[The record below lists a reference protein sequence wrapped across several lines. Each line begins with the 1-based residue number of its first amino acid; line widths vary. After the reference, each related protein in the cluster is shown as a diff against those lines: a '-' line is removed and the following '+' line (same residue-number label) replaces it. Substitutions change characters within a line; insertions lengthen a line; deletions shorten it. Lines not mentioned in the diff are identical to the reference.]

1 MTTSTDATSQVENSG
16 FYIQWH
22 FLESCNLRCRHC
34 YQEDY
39 KAQPVS
45 VAQLDAIYGELSK
58 AISTW
63 KKDGRISLTGGEPFL
78 EFEKLLHILNKIEKD
93 EAFYWAGILSNGTL
107 IDDKKIAELT
117 KFKKLKEVQISID
130 GGTERVHDLTRGKGS
145 FSKAI
150 NGLEKLISADIPT
163 AVMFTLTQE
172 NAGSVTDIIDL
183 ADRMEIDALT
193 IERYTPL
200 GNSESD
206 LLKLSA
212 GRLKEIYGQIKL
224 KKKQIESSG
233 RKLKIRTS
241 RPLWHLIDESLGGF
255 CPVGYSSLCI
265 MHDGTAYPCRRLPIP
280 LGNVLNDGIFK
291 IWYKSDILWNIRRKN
306 RMTSSCGSCEDLGR
320 CGGCR
325 AAAYAENGDYLAQD
339 PLCWKYKTGESQ

>member
-1 MTTSTDATSQVENSG
+1 M
-16 FYIQWH
+16 
-22 FLESCNLRCRHC
+22 
-34 YQEDY
+34 
-39 KAQPVS
+39 S
-45 VAQLDAIYGELSK
+45 VAQLDAIYAELSK

-63 KKDGRISLTGGEPFL
+63 KKNGRISLTGGEPFL

-150 NGLEKLISADIPT
+150 NGLAKLISAGIPT

-172 NAGSVTDIIDL
+172 NAGSVADIIDL
-183 ADRMEIDALT
+183 ADRMGIDALT

-212 GRLKEIYGQIKL
+212 GRLKEIYGQIKQ

-306 RMTSSCGSCEDLGR
+306 RMTSSCGTCEDLGR

-339 PLCWKYKTGESQ
+339 PLCWKYKTGKSQ

>member
-1 MTTSTDATSQVENSG
+1 MATSTRDTSQIENSG

-39 KAQPVS
+39 NAQPVS
-45 VAQLDAIYGELSK
+45 VVQLDAIYTELSK

-63 KKDGRISLTGGEPFL
+63 KKNGRISLTGGEPFL
-78 EFEKLLHILNKIEKD
+78 EFEKLLHILDMIEKD
-93 EAFYWAGILSNGTL
+93 KAFYWAGILSNGTL
-107 IDDKKIAELT
+107 IDDNKIVELT

-130 GGTERVHDLTRGKGS
+130 GETEEVHDLTRGKGS
-145 FSKAI
+145 FIKAI
-150 NGLEKLISADIPT
+150 NSIEKLISAGIPT

-172 NAGSVTDIIDL
+172 NSGSVAGIIEL
-183 ADRMEIDALT
+183 ADRMGIDALT

-212 GRLKEIYGQIKL
+212 DRLKEIYGEIKQR
-224 KKKQIESSG
+224 KKQIESSG
-233 RKLKIRTS
+233 KKLKLRTS

-280 LGNVLNDGIFK
+280 LGNVLKDGIFK
-291 IWYKSDILWNIRRKN
+291 IWYKSDVLWNIRRKN
-306 RMTSSCGSCEDLGR
+306 RMTSSCGTCEDLGR

-325 AAAYAENGDYLAQD
+325 AAAYAEYGDYLARD
-339 PLCWKYKTGESQ
+339 PLCWK